1 MAEQRGRLI
10 VFEGGE
16 ASGKSTQ
23 AALLAETL
31 GALFTRE
38 PGGTPLGEALRPLV
52 LDQSFGAIDARSE
65 LLLMVAAR
73 AEHVAK
79 VIRPTLESGRHV
91 VCDRYSGSTI
101 AYQGY
106 GRGLPLEDVL
116 VACELAANGCD
127 PDLNVLLDVDATTA
141 HFRKGDPDDAIE
153 AAGDAFHRRV
163 RDGFLALAAADPDR
177 WVVIDAAMTAEDVS
191 DSVRD
196 AVGSRVP
203 EVWR

>member
-1 MAEQRGRLI
+1 MPDRGRLI

-23 AALLAETL
+23 AARLAEEL
-31 GALFTRE
+31 GAVLTRE
-38 PGGTPLGEALRPLV
+38 PGGTALGEALRPIL
-52 LDQSFGAIDARSE
+52 LGQAFGALDVRSE

-79 VIRPTLESGRHV
+79 VLRPALAAGRDV
-91 VCDRYSGSTI
+91 VCDRFSGSTI

-116 VACELAANGCD
+116 VACELATDGCD
-127 PDLNVLLDVDATTA
+127 PDLNVLLDVDEATA
-141 HFRKGDPDDAIE
+141 QLRRGRPDDAIE
-153 AAGDAFHRRV
+153 AAGTAFHRRV
-163 RDGFLALAAADPDR
+163 REGFLALAAADPDR
-177 WVVIDAAMTAEDVS
+177 WIVIDAAMTTEDVAEA
-191 DSVRD
+191 VRD